1 MAIETPPMPIRAA
14 LAEIYT
20 HASKARRRQF
30 YLVLAL
36 MLVGSLSELATIGS
50 VIPFLALLSEG
61 APPAYLSWPAELLG
75 SRPALTAGFLFVGFA
90 LFSGAIR
97 LALTWVTQDFIYKLG
112 HELALEVQRRIL
124 SQPYGFHIE
133 RNTSSLISGID
144 LVEVLVFE
152 ILLALI
158 QTFIAAFIATVILAG
173 LIYID
178 PPTAI
183 IAVAAFSLIY
193 LFVLA
198 VTARRLAA
206 NSAVV
211 GTGYRERFKI
221 VQESLGGIRD
231 VIIDNSQAMHL
242 AMFDRVD
249 SRLARARATTAFMA
263 AAPRYLIETV
273 GMVVIAALA
282 LFVSGREHGIAQ
294 ALPFLGAVAL
304 GAQRLLPLAHSIYT
318 GWSTVAGNRS
328 IVGQVIELLRLPM
341 EQAPAVTS
349 PPMEFG
355 RRIAIENVSF
365 AYAGR
370 KRTTLEDVSLSIP
383 YGAILAVIGPTG
395 SGKSTL
401 LDLLM
406 GLLQPDSGRILVD
419 DMPLGP
425 ALQRQWQRSIAHVPQ
440 SIFLAD
446 STISRNIALSRP
458 GAAEDRERIADAA
471 RKAQLHEFIMSLP
484 AGYET
489 LVGERGIRLSGGQR
503 QRLGIARAIYKNAPV
518 LVLDEATS
526 ALDELTEDR
535 VMTALRELGREGRTI
550 VIVAHRLSTIRHC
563 ELVARMD
570 GGRLVEFGSH
580 SEVLE
585 RETRQDATR
594 F

>member
-1 MAIETPPMPIRAA
+1 MPIGAA
-14 LAEIYT
+14 LAEIHA
-20 HASKARRRQF
+20 HASSARRRQF

-61 APPAYLSWPAELLG
+61 SAPAYLTWPAGLLG
-75 SRPALTAGFLFVGFA
+75 SRPVLTATLLFVGFA
-90 LFSGAIR
+90 LFSGAAR

-133 RNTSSLISGID
+133 RNTSSLISGLD
-144 LVEVLVFE
+144 LVEVFVFE
-152 ILLALI
+152 ILLPLI
-158 QTFIAAFIATVILAG
+158 QTFIAGFIAAVILAG

-183 IAVAAFSLIY
+183 IATVAFSLIY
-193 LFVLA
+193 LLVTV

-231 VIIDNSQAMHL
+231 VIIDNSQTMHL

-249 SRLARARATTAFMA
+249 TRLARARATTAFMA

-282 LFVSGREHGIAQ
+282 VLVAGREHGIAQ

-328 IVGQVIELLRLPM
+328 IVGQVIELLRLPL
-341 EQAPAVTS
+341 EEGPAS
-349 PPMEFG
+349 PPPPLQFR
-355 RRIAIENVSF
+355 RRIALEDVGF

-370 KRTTLEDVSLSIP
+370 KRTILEDVSLSIP
-383 YGAILAVIGPTG
+383 HGAMLAVIGPTG

-406 GLLQPDSGRILVD
+406 GLLQPDSGRILID
-419 DMPLGP
+419 DIPLGP
-425 ALQRQWQRSIAHVPQ
+425 AVQRQWHRSIAHVPQ

-446 STISRNIALSRP
+446 STIARNIALGRP
-458 GAAEDRERIADAA
+458 DSAEDPERIADAA
-471 RKAQLHEFIMSLP
+471 RKAQLHAFIASLP

-489 LVGERGIRLSGGQR
+489 VVGERGIRLSGGQR
-503 QRLGIARAIYKNAPV
+503 QRLGIARAIYKNSPV
-518 LVLDEATS
+518 LILDEATS
-526 ALDELTEDR
+526 ALDELTEKR
-535 VMTALRELGREGRTI
+535 VMAALDALRREGRTI
-550 VIVAHRLSTIRHC
+550 VVVAHRLSTIRHC
-563 ELVARMD
+563 ELIARMD
-570 GGRLVEFGSH
+570 GGRLVEFGPR

-585 RETRQDATR
+585 GEARHDAGGS
-594 F
+594 